1 VCGSLTVGRDNDR
14 QWQFSDV
21 SLHLVN
27 VVPLLSWWN
36 LDKRPVWKNSVR
48 WTQWLSRPAVPPYL
62 EIDNIG
68 LPADHA
74 IYGHKTLFPPSTTC
88 LFGFRQTRLAVVY
101 HGWQNRLSTCGC
113 RSWAVMHVA
122 GDDHSLQCC
131 DHHHSQV
138 NDASTAVGNT
148 SLDFAFSPAV
158 WHLQI
163 SWDFEHCLNYFQQ
176 MIGADYLC
184 LWLH

>member
-1 VCGSLTVGRDNDR
+1 MISVAAWQLAGTMTGSDSFLMSHYIFSWMFCHCCHDETLTEHPYERT
-14 QWQFSDV
+14 WSDQ
-21 SLHLVN
+21 H
-27 VVPLLSWWN
+27 
-36 LDKRPVWKNSVR
+36 
-48 WTQWLSRPAVPPYL
+48 PAVPPYL

-113 RSWAVMHVA
+113 RSWALMHVA